1 MWLITRIKMS
11 FTSFSTCP
19 TLKEKYKFK
28 AYRKYFVKIIIL
40 HKASF
45 RLMIMIMV
53 MIIFPI
59 LAITDWLW
67 QIGISSSPK
76 LHLDVPKSRLEL
88 IFLFGFQAFTKYHQE
103 DVLFWY
109 QMYLGMLMSYWL
121 FSKQE
126 KNLILKQKWE
136 ERQKSI
142 NFFLVFNFFNNLLHI
157 NHRAKDSLFIA
168 FILEQIFVY
177 DIWNIYL
184 AIMKTIIIPWKMVV
198 GTK

>member
-1 MWLITRIKMS
+1 MK
-11 FTSFSTCP
+11 
-19 TLKEKYKFK
+19 KKYKFK

-88 IFLFGFQAFTKYHQE
+88 IFLFGFQQQAFTKYHQE

-121 FSKQE
+121 FSRQE

-177 DIWNIYL
+177 DI
-184 AIMKTIIIPWKMVV
+184 
-198 GTK
+198 